1 MNLTQTQ
8 QDAKQGYLNRQAE
21 QMLALYQNAD
31 KTEQNAIIKQID
43 SFLSVISKDEKLFWL
58 KFRRKLETLNEKAVL
73 FSLGNIY
80 LTVGAREELE
90 ESNQTANEFL
100 ARHQKGDYG
109 LICEDDR
116 RENELSVKEG
126 FRILSSYKT
135 NSDVKIWVI
144 TEADRESTNCFY
156 LKNIKR

>member
-8 QDAKQGYLNRQAE
+8 QDAKQSYLTRQQDE
-21 QMLALYQNAD
+21 MLAIYQKAS
-31 KTEQNAIIKQID
+31 TSERSSIIKQID

-58 KFRRKLETLNEKAVL
+58 KFRRKLEILNENSVL

-80 LTVGAREELE
+80 LTVGAQEELE

-109 LICEDDR
+109 LVCEDDR

-135 NSDVKIWVI
+135 NADVKIWVI
-144 TEADRESTNCFY
+144 TEADRSSTTILLPSEY
-156 LKNIKR
+156 